1 MSLKIDNFNGDFEFL
16 SNFADSPFTHD
27 GIVYPTNEHFYQ
39 AMKSLDRKERKR
51 IAALRTAGGSKRAG
65 RKLTLRKD
73 WESVKIGVMREG
85 LRLKFKEGS
94 VLAEM
99 LVATAPATLVE
110 GNHWGDKFWGVD
122 NKTGQGK
129 NWLGKLLMER
139 RAKLLA
145 LVIEE

>member
-1 MSLKIDNFNGDFEFL
+1 MKIDNFNGDFEFL

-39 AMKSLDRKERKR
+39 AMKSLSRKERKR
-51 IAALRTAGGSKRAG
+51 IAALHTAGQSKRAG
-65 RKLTLRKD
+65 RKLDMRKD
-73 WESVKIGVMREG
+73 WESVKIDVMREG
-85 LRLKFKEGS
+85 LRLKFAEGS
-94 VLAEM
+94 VLADM
-99 LVATAPATLVE
+99 LVATDPATLVE

-139 RAKLLA
+139 RNELKQPK
-145 LVIEE
+145 